1 MYSYIKCRYL
11 SGIKKKHTKAPIS
24 LHFTAL
30 EENNFMKNTKRR
42 SIKPESGTPAITEV
56 FEVEFLSLLLMFT
69 QRCYDSL
76 RGTLQQHCL
85 RAAQL
90 MHLRSLW
97 QPEWHHV
104 TVKDNQSQS
113 MGQCWETKKHD
124 KDQIT
129 YYASCHFYSC
139 IAKNVCVCFMFACF
153 SCLPLSYCLC
163 KPVMTVCR
171 WCIGCTGGEEECLLF
186 F

>member
-1 MYSYIKCRYL
+1 MFLLAFVLIYLECAFPFSFINTGKETEFLLFSHPKRIYLSFNYFSVYSYIKCIYL
-11 SGIKKKHTKAPIS
+11 SGIKKKHTKAPMS

-30 EENNFMKNTKRR
+30 EENNFMKNTERR
-42 SIKPESGTPAITEV
+42 SIKPESGTPAITEA
-56 FEVEFLSLLLMFT
+56 FEVEFFSLLPVFT

-76 RGTLQQHCL
+76 GETLPQHCL

-113 MGQCWETKKHD
+113 MGQCWETKK
-124 KDQIT
+124 T
-129 YYASCHFYSC
+129 
-139 IAKNVCVCFMFACF
+139 
-153 SCLPLSYCLC
+153 
-163 KPVMTVCR
+163 R
-171 WCIGCTGGEEECLLF
+171 
-186 F
+186 

>member
-1 MYSYIKCRYL
+1 MYIF
-11 SGIKKKHTKAPIS
+11 IWHKKKHTKAPMS

-56 FEVEFLSLLLMFT
+56 FEVEFLSLLPVFT

-113 MGQCWETKKHD
+113 MGQCWETKK
-124 KDQIT
+124 K
-129 YYASCHFYSC
+129 
-139 IAKNVCVCFMFACF
+139 KNTIRIKSHIMLLVTFIPALPKMSVCV
-153 SCLPLSYCLC
+153 L
-163 KPVMTVCR
+163 
-171 WCIGCTGGEEECLLF
+171 CLLVF
-186 F
+186 LVYHCLIVYANLWWLFVVGV